1 MNQFCLNAHPGSPKI
16 CHGTFQAQFLFWIH
30 LLKKKR
36 LIFFRECFHM
46 MDAVWRLKYLVE
58 TYHHIVFSQRWSFS
72 SPIKRYLRRERNYH
86 DLLIIFFGDIVEFL
100 DGNVLR
106 WKMLEMQ
113 MPWPDIDVCVIFK
126 KRRCSGWKRGETHWI
141 LNIPKAYNSLP
152 LQKWRLCRVPLLL
165 GRVNFQVLI
174 DLCWCTP
181 TSSLKTPPHPAP
193 GVVSPAGCRVNHFWR
208 CQMDL

>member
-1 MNQFCLNAHPGSPKI
+1 MYEKNMHIYEFETTSPNWLFHHSGKTSNNIPQRLWWINSVSMLTLVHRKFATARSRRNFCFGFIS
-16 CHGTFQAQFLFWIH
+16 W
-30 LLKKKR
+30 KKR
-36 LIFFRECFHM
+36 MMFLRECFHM

-58 TYHHIVFSQRWSFS
+58 TYHHIIFSQRWSFS

-152 LQKWRLCRVPLLL
+152 LQKWRLCRVL
-165 GRVNFQVLI
+165 
-174 DLCWCTP
+174 
-181 TSSLKTPPHPAP
+181 S
-193 GVVSPAGCRVNHFWR
+193 FWEG
-208 CQMDL
+208 

>member
-30 LLKKKR
+30 LLKKKDDV
-36 LIFFRECFHM
+36 FT
-46 MDAVWRLKYLVE
+46 W
-58 TYHHIVFSQRWSFS
+58 VFSHDGRSLAVEVPSWNISSYSFFSEMIIFLPNQKIFETWAKLSWSFD
-72 SPIKRYLRRERNYH
+72 H
-86 DLLIIFFGDIVEFL
+86 FFGDIVEFL

-152 LQKWRLCRVPLLL
+152 LQKWRLCRVL
-165 GRVNFQVLI
+165 
-174 DLCWCTP
+174 
-181 TSSLKTPPHPAP
+181 S
-193 GVVSPAGCRVNHFWR
+193 FWEG
-208 CQMDL
+208 